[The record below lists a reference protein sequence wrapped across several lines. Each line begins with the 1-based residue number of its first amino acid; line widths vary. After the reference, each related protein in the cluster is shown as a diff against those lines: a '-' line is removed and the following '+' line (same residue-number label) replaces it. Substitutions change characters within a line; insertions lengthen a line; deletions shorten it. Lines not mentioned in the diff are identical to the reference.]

1 MLNLKLL
8 KNKRYFPV
16 CFSLLYSVLTET
28 DSCFSWEIIGHSV
41 SISPCLFLFIS
52 VSLHFLSLLLFSFQI
67 PTVLMHKGCKICF
80 PRILDCKSGSSNRRS
95 HKIQLQCLGAKCP
108 VPIPIY
114 HAGADIILT
123 ALLQQENKKL
133 TNLTDTT
140 IPSKTPRGWEIRVHL
155 KPVTISATA
164 QEGKELMWNRD
175 HAVHKQLSRINC
187 LFVCCL

>member
-1 MLNLKLL
+1 MRNHW
-8 KNKRYFPV
+8 
-16 CFSLLYSVLTET
+16 SLTVSSLV
-28 DSCFSWEIIGHSV
+28 SV
-41 SISPCLFLFIS
+41 SPCFFLLISLWHSIS
-52 VSLHFLSLLLFSFQI
+52 LPLFSFQI

-140 IPSKTPRGWEIRVHL
+140 IPSRTPRGWEIRVHL